1 MNLATTCNYDEPEFN
16 IKEILRYSGTK
27 ETNDEIDAL
36 LNECIAEA
44 KNKLSYKVCYSS
56 FPVKFTDEY
65 IDLGFTKTTSKN
77 LRTNLENCKSI
88 ILFAATVGIQLDR
101 LISKYNI
108 TSPSKAIMLQAL
120 GSERVESLCNAFNK
134 DIADKM
140 SLENKTLAP
149 RFSPGY
155 GDLPLELQTD
165 IFKALNC
172 TSKIGINL
180 NSNLFMTP
188 SKSVT
193 AIIGIR

>member
-56 FPVKFTDEY
+56 FPVKFTDKY

>member
-1 MNLATTCNYDEPEFN
+1 MNFITTCNYEEPEFN

-27 ETNDEIDAL
+27 ETNNEIDTL

>member
-1 MNLATTCNYDEPEFN
+1 MNLATICNYDEPEFN

-56 FPVKFTDEY
+56 FPVKFTNEY

-88 ILFAATVGIQLDR
+88 ILFAATIGIQLDR

>member
-36 LNECIAEA
+36 LNECIAET

-88 ILFAATVGIQLDR
+88 ILFAATIGIQLDR

>member
-1 MNLATTCNYDEPEFN
+1 MNFITTCNYEEPEFN

-27 ETNDEIDAL
+27 ETNNEIDTL

-44 KNKLSYKVCYSS
+44 KNKLSYKVCYSN
-56 FPVKFTDEY
+56 FPIKFTDEY
-65 IDLGFTKTTSKN
+65 IDLGFAKTTSKN

-88 ILFAATVGIQLDR
+88 ILFAATVGIELDR

>member
-56 FPVKFTDEY
+56 FPVKFTNEY

-88 ILFAATVGIQLDR
+88 ILFAATIGIQLDR

-140 SLENKTLAP
+140 CLENKTLAP

>member
-44 KNKLSYKVCYSS
+44 KNKLSYKVCYSR

>member
-88 ILFAATVGIQLDR
+88 ILFAATIGIQLDR

>member
-1 MNLATTCNYDEPEFN
+1 MSFITTCNYEEPEFN

-27 ETNDEIDAL
+27 ETTDEIDAL

-44 KNKLSYKVCYSS
+44 KDKLYYKVCYSS
-56 FPVKFTDEY
+56 FPITFTDDY
-65 IDLGFTKTTSKN
+65 IDLGFAKTNSQN

-101 LISKYNI
+101 LISRYNI

-134 DIADKM
+134 DIATKM

-155 GDLPLELQTD
+155 GDLPLSLQTD

>member
-56 FPVKFTDEY
+56 FPVKFTNEY

-88 ILFAATVGIQLDR
+88 ILFAATIGIQLDR

>member
-56 FPVKFTDEY
+56 FPIKFTDEY

>member
-1 MNLATTCNYDEPEFN
+1 
-16 IKEILRYSGTK
+16 
-27 ETNDEIDAL
+27 
-36 LNECIAEA
+36 
-44 KNKLSYKVCYSS
+44 
-56 FPVKFTDEY
+56 
-65 IDLGFTKTTSKN
+65 
-77 LRTNLENCKSI
+77 
-88 ILFAATVGIQLDR
+88 
-101 LISKYNI
+101 
-108 TSPSKAIMLQAL
+108 MLQAL

-134 DIADKM
+134 DIATKM

-155 GDLPLELQTD
+155 GDLPLSLQTD